1 MLLLWIFLIIVIII
15 VVKYIYL
22 IVKRCHLIRKIRKQV
37 KKQNGSLR
45 YYRNPFVS
53 LFKHDCK
60 ADISLQLENRIID
73 VSVVTTPLRRVRYHF
88 DVNNYL
94 LELIIERRAIYV
106 QSPSHARP
114 SPAASMDR
122 VYTIRKYKIGFEA
135 LNDDLQKYMI
145 LNPAPK
151 SVTKAD
157 GATLTAL
164 YNNDD
169 LIPGVKVCGLKW
181 FVENVFDQENR

>member
-60 ADISLQLENRIID
+60 ADISLQFENRIID
-73 VSVVTTPLRRVRYHF
+73 VSVVTTPFRRVRYHF

-106 QSPSHARP
+106 QSPSHPRP
-114 SPAASMDR
+114 TATSSSMDR
-122 VYTIRKYKIGFEA
+122 VYTIRKYKIKLEDSDNG
-135 LNDDLQKYMI
+135 NQKFVI
-145 LNPAPK
+145 LHPAPR
-151 SVTKAD
+151 STSKAD
-157 GATLTAL
+157 GVALTTL
-164 YNNDD
+164 YNNDN
-169 LIPGVKVCGLKW
+169 LTQEIKVCGLKY
-181 FVENVFDQENR
+181 FVENVFE